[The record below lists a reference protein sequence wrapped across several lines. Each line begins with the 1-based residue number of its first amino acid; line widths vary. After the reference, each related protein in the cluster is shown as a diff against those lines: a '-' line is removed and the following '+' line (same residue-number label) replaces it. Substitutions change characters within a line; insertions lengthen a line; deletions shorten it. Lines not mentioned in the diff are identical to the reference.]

1 MFEMNDLWWLWLVVC
16 GIIGGVGFLFG
27 AVWADAMHDRA
38 ALAEDVRAQVNRELF
53 GGR

>member
-1 MFEMNDLWWLWLVVC
+1 MTDIWWVWLLVVC
-16 GIIGGVGFLFG
+16 IVGCVGFLFG

-38 ALAEDVRAQVNRELF
+38 ALLDDVRTQVNRELF